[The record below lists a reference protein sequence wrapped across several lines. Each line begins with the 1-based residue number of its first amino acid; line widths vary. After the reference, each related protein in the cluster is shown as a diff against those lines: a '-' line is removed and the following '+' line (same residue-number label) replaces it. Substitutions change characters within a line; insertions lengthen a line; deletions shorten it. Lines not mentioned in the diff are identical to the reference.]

1 MKRVVSVSL
10 GASKR
15 NHKVETTI
23 LGEEFSIER
32 IGTDGDVKKAKQMIR
47 ELDGKVAAIGL
58 GGTDLY
64 IHSEKK
70 RYAFRESKALRDC
83 APNTPVTDGS
93 YLKKTLEY
101 RLIYYVRDQ
110 LGIDFKGKKVL
121 LMCAVDRHGMA
132 RALAECN
139 ADLKCGDLVFTLGIP
154 KLINSFRTV
163 TMLASVLCPIIVQLP
178 MKWVYPTGA
187 AQDKP
192 NTKFHRFFDGIDIV
206 CGDYLFIKKY
216 MPENLQGK
224 IIITNTVTP
233 EDIEILR
240 ARGAKMLITGTPE
253 MEGRSFGTNVM
264 EGVIAAFSGQ
274 SPDQMGDEEFLK
286 WVDKVSYIPRV
297 VELN

>member
-15 NHKVETTI
+15 NHRVETKI
-23 LGEEFSIER
+23 LGEDFIIER

-47 ELDGKVAAIGL
+47 ELDGKVDAIGL

-64 IHSEKK
+64 IHSDKK

-101 RLIYYVRDQ
+101 RLIYYVRDN
-110 LGIDFKGKKVL
+110 LDIDFKNKKVL
-121 LMCAVDRHGMA
+121 LMSAVDRHGMA
-132 RALAECN
+132 RALTECG
-139 ADLKCGDLVFTLGIP
+139 ADLRCGDLIFTLGIP
-154 KLINSFRTV
+154 KTINSFKTLSRI
-163 TMLASVLCPIIVQLP
+163 AAFACPIAVQMP

-187 AQDKP
+187 NQDKP
-192 NTKFHRFFDGIDIV
+192 NPKYHRFFEGIDIV

-216 MPENLQGK
+216 MPDNMKGK
-224 IIITNTVTP
+224 IIITNTVTA
-233 EDIEILR
+233 EDVEVLR
-240 ARGAKMLITGTPE
+240 KRGAKMLITGTPE

-264 EGVIAAFSGQ
+264 EGVIAAFAGK
-274 SPDQMGDEEFLK
+274 SPDQMGDEAFLK

-297 VELN
+297 VKF